1 MPDYVDV
8 NWIDVDSEALFEA
21 LDGLVAVDAFIAN
34 NDHIVTEDINN
45 NDEVVEQSVLS
56 RSMHI
61 EELPQVVM

>member
-1 MPDYVDV
+1 MPYDRDGT
-8 NWIDVDSEALFEA
+8 WIDIDSAALTDA

-45 NDEVVEQSVLS
+45 NDEVVERSILS

-61 EELPQVVM
+61 EVMPKVVM